1 MKGAV
6 KTLFF
11 LSMLM
16 AASAQAKIY
25 MCKDASGKTLSSDRP
40 IPECADRP
48 VREYS
53 SNGSKH
59 KDYAAPLTAEQ
70 KRALELQQEKVKAE
84 QAAAAEQKRADRA
97 LSARYRSEDD
107 IAAAR
112 KRDTDLVSIQI
123 TQYKA
128 ALHGAEKEQA
138 ASLEKKQNGTL
149 APAMQAKRDRAEQSA
164 HDLKK
169 HIKDSET
176 ELAQINEKY
185 DLTLQRYRAL
195 QANAMKNIAEAGER
209 SSR

>member
-16 AASAQAKIY
+16 VASAQAKIY

-53 SNGSKH
+53 NNGSKH
-59 KDYAAPLTAEQ
+59 KDYAAPLTADQ
-70 KRALELQQEKVKAE
+70 KQALELQQERIKAE

-138 ASLEKKQNGTL
+138 AGLEKKQKGAL
-149 APAMQAKRDRAEQSA
+149 SPAMQAKQDRAEQSVS
-164 HDLKK
+164 DLKK

-185 DLTLQRYRAL
+185 DLTLRRYREITKTAL
-195 QANAMKNIAEAGER
+195 AP
-209 SSR
+209 

>member
-16 AASAQAKIY
+16 VASAQAKIY

-53 SNGSKH
+53 NNGSKH

-70 KRALELQQEKVKAE
+70 KQALELQQEKVRAE

-138 ASLEKKQNGTL
+138 ASLEKNQKGT
-149 APAMQAKRDRAEQSA
+149 PSPGMQAKQDRAEQSVL
-164 HDLKK
+164 DMKR
-169 HIKDSET
+169 HIKDSEA

-185 DLTLQRYRAL
+185 DQILRRYREITKTAL
-195 QANAMKNIAEAGER
+195 AP
-209 SSR
+209 

>member
-11 LSMLM
+11 LSMWI
-16 AASAQAKIY
+16 AIHAHAKIY

-53 SNGSKH
+53 NNGNTRKEL
-59 KDYAAPLTAEQ
+59 AAPLTAEQ
-70 KRALELQQEKVKAE
+70 KRALELQEEKKKAE
-84 QAAAAEQKRADRA
+84 QLAAAEQKRSDRA

-138 ASLEKKQNGTL
+138 AGLERKQKGNL
-149 APAMQAKRDRAEQSA
+149 SPSMQAKLDRNDQSVRDL
-164 HDLKK
+164 HK
-169 HIKDSET
+169 HIKDGEA
-176 ELAQINEKY
+176 ELAQMNEKY
-185 DLTLQRYRAL
+185 DQILRRYREITTTAS
-195 QANAMKNIAEAGER
+195 N
-209 SSR
+209 

>member
-16 AASAQAKIY
+16 VTSAQAKIY

-53 SNGSKH
+53 NNGSKH

-70 KRALELQQEKVKAE
+70 KRALELQQEKIRAE
-84 QAAAAEQKRADRA
+84 QATAAEQKRADRA
-97 LSARYRSEDD
+97 LSARYRSEAD

-112 KRDTDLVSIQI
+112 KRDTDLVMVQI
-123 TQYKA
+123 AQYKA
-128 ALHGAEKEQA
+128 DLQQAEQLA
-138 ASLEKKQNGTL
+138 GSASKQNGST
-149 APAMQAKRDRAEQSA
+149 PAAAQTKSDRADQNVRE
-164 HDLKK
+164 LKK

-185 DLTLQRYRAL
+185 DLMLLRYREITKTAS
-195 QANAMKNIAEAGER
+195 AP
-209 SSR
+209 

>member
-16 AASAQAKIY
+16 VASAQAKIY

-53 SNGSKH
+53 NNGSKH
-59 KDYAAPLTAEQ
+59 KDYAAPLTADQ
-70 KRALELQQEKVKAE
+70 KQALELQQERIKAE
-84 QAAAAEQKRADRA
+84 QAAAAEQKRTDRA

-112 KRDTDLVSIQI
+112 KRDTDLVSIQM

-128 ALHGAEKEQA
+128 ALHGVEKDL
-138 ASLEKKQNGTL
+138 ASGLERQQQSTL
-149 APAMQAKRDRAEQSA
+149 SPSMQAKQDRLQQKVQ
-164 HDLKK
+164 DLKK

-185 DLTLQRYRAL
+185 DLTLRRYREITKTAL
-195 QANAMKNIAEAGER
+195 AP
-209 SSR
+209 

>member
-16 AASAQAKIY
+16 VASAQAKIY

-53 SNGSKH
+53 NNGSKH

-70 KRALELQQEKVKAE
+70 KRALELQQERIKAE
-84 QAAAAEQKRADRA
+84 QAAAAEQKRSDRA

-138 ASLEKKQNGTL
+138 AGLEKQQQGTL
-149 APAMQAKRDRAEQSA
+149 SPAMQAKQDRLQQKVQ
-164 HDLKK
+164 DLKK
-169 HIKDSET
+169 HIKDSEV
-176 ELAQINEKY
+176 ELAQMNEKY
-185 DLTLQRYRAL
+185 DLTLRRYREITKTAL
-195 QANAMKNIAEAGER
+195 AP
-209 SSR
+209 